1 MANFCENCGKPLNPG
16 SKFCRECGAPV
27 LPSAPSGN
35 SGPGKENAVP
45 TVTIPVNGPVLSV
58 EITDE
63 APNAGAHRSSQSR
76 GASPRSSRG
85 RGAAAE
91 PRRSS
96 SSTRANASAEKAK
109 NRMPG
114 GRKFLA
120 LVLAAVDVALL
131 VTIVKAANAEKA
143 QDSYDRPFSDVSSYS
158 TPAPYSAASSSGSS
172 VIPDGGDSFAS
183 ATAAP
188 LSGAD
193 YSTQERP
200 DAGDFGWY
208 DEICD
213 TGVLPDNTQFITDG
227 DAVSGGWKGYIFYDF
242 RDVDGSSAEEYLNVT
257 INVTGST
264 GKLLMDWYQ
273 ITWSG
278 EEPADESQDADTL
291 FTGTWADGELNVDGD
306 IPIHLLYF
314 FQTDGKQQYA
324 LGNMELSDGA
334 TGYIALVRP

>member
-27 LPSAPSGN
+27 LPSAPSGI
-35 SGPGKENAVP
+35 SGPGKDNTVP
-45 TVTIPVNGPVLSV
+45 TVTIPVNGPVFSV
-58 EITDE
+58 EVTDE
-63 APNAGAHRSSQSR
+63 APNAGAHRSS
-76 GASPRSSRG
+76 RS

-91 PRRSS
+91 PRSS
-96 SSTRANASAEKAK
+96 SNTRASASAGKAK

-131 VTIVKAANAEKA
+131 VTIVKAVNAEKS

-158 TPAPYSAASSSGSS
+158 TPAPSSAGSSSGSS
-172 VIPDGGDSFAS
+172 VIPDGGDSFVS
-183 ATAAP
+183 TPSAP

-200 DAGDFGWY
+200 EAGDFGWY

-213 TGVLPDNTQFITDG
+213 TGVLPDNTQFINDG

-278 EEPADESQDADTL
+278 EEPTDESQDADTL

-324 LGNMELSDGA
+324 LGNMELADGA